1 MLLSALSKSS
11 MKWSMLMLA
20 GLVANFIV
28 GGMGH
33 LTLLWIIDLFLMIS
47 MIGMRQELN
56 REWQDGV
63 VWLQILIVTSSIV
76 YAVFA
81 GTNAWL
87 INPLIDTGR
96 ILGTVQLVLIG
107 FGASRNSLRN
117 FQYIRDQRRSGN
129 RLPWFRTAW
138 QMTS

>member
-28 GGMGH
+28 GGMNH
-33 LTLLWIIDLFLMIS
+33 LTLLWVIDLFLMIS

-63 VWLQILIVTSSIV
+63 IWLQILIVTSSIV

-96 ILGTVQLVLIG
+96 ILGTVQLALIG
-107 FGASRNSLRN
+107 FGAGRNSFRN
-117 FQYIRDQRRSGN
+117 FRYIQDQRRSGN

>member
-96 ILGTVQLVLIG
+96 ILGTVQLALIG